1 MDICT
6 LLLQKMALGEKK
18 HAKYDKSNWDAYT
31 IECSSPKIHLCI
43 INGRKGRGRS
53 KVTKSEVKKTFQPVN
68 HLIVVCTGP
77 PCFVYV
83 KTNKEEW
90 IGNVDTENEAD
101 RISQLIRDNSPF
113 DQKSEYGVGI
123 KLRQLIRDLK
133 SALTDFDNRG
143 LFSSYYLL
151 ERYKHVIAKK
161 YSSTSDRLASVK
173 QGDGALHEMLN
184 ILGYDKTSI
193 GIHKINDNLTLVLSI
208 QKDLSRL
215 GSKSKKVPSVA
226 AVACL
231 QDTPW
236 VILTNGSEWRLYSR
250 QVSSTTT
257 NFFKVTVS
265 EGNKGRALFL
275 AGVFQHLLYAGKRPK
290 IEDLLVENKQSAQ
303 KLGEN
308 LSETILMPNG
318 IMMNLVKSVLQY
330 NKNKPYAHKDLDD
343 AKARALKI
351 LYRIWFVLYAESR
364 NLLPVEDEKYGR
376 VSMRGM
382 YTELPNY
389 DAMPNDND
397 CWKRL
402 KDLFECIRNGNPDM
416 NLPRYDGGLFEKD
429 DNLDKIDIKNKY
441 ITRAIRGL
449 LEQNSE
455 KIDYSGLSVRHLGS
469 VYEGLLDV
477 TIRQADKNIL
487 LYEKNGKITTIK
499 SNARTTYSYKKGDL
513 YILGK
518 GGTLTR
524 KEGGAF
530 YTPDEIVSFLVRR
543 GLQPIFDE
551 RDHLLAGDI
560 AEVIQTGGNAARTRA
575 MDRLLDIQVLDPAM
589 GSGHFLVEA
598 LNQITQW
605 ANQMLEKYERHPLW
619 DELAADRR
627 EIIKYQKSN
636 NITIDENLLTY
647 DILLKRKIMKRC
659 IFGVDINPLAVE
671 LAKLSLWLDSFAIG
685 VPLTYIDHHIKQGDS
700 TIGSRLNE
708 LDGCKQTSI
717 MEFDLGHAD
726 RSIKEI
732 SRLPDITME
741 QVNKSKTGHHE
752 FIQSVSK
759 KNWLLHGLS
768 AIKMRPDIMPKKS
781 LDKVRWIES
790 VYAGSNPEAEKQ
802 ISELARRYSFFNW
815 EIEMMDAFTDGR
827 TGFDLIVGNPP
838 WEKNKPES
846 LDFFSTYDPS
856 YRALPD
862 ANERKKLETQ
872 LLKNITIKKK
882 YDEYLKTIS
891 EKGKFYKSYEKQGKG
906 DTDLWQLVTEQTM
919 NLVSKCGL
927 VSVLVPQQILAN
939 TGGIVMRKYMLER
952 KIIQLYVFENAYMEN
967 GIVKSI
973 FPIHKEY
980 RFLLLTWQNK
990 KVPPNTTIE
999 TGFWLHRPK
1008 CLVDSSLEKEKFS
1021 KITYNQI
1028 KKISPDDYIIPE
1040 AVGDELRLIIRLSKP
1055 PRFTDILPTGWSLS
1069 LTSEFHKSIDRKIIK
1084 KTKNGFPA
1092 LEGKTIYQFVHDM
1105 VPVKFRIPK
1114 AAGYRRLGKVR
1125 AFSGS
1130 VPEYMGMYR
1139 AGFAEVTGPKNIRT
1153 LIGIIIPPENFHL
1166 YSIYSCIPKKNG
1178 VVPDIHEANL
1188 MGCYIAGVINS
1199 MTFDFLIKAK
1209 TSLHVG
1215 AIIGRIPVPKPET
1228 KAIGRIAR
1236 LAGRLSCGTDEM
1248 AGLGESLGFDADGLG
1263 LEDRIR
1269 TNARLDVLVARAYGL
1284 SRANYETVAGSFK
1297 FGNAGTTPADE
1308 GMDWTDKT
1316 GFRKR
1321 YWFDVRRSA
1330 LEMFGE
1336 GP

>member
-1 MDICT
+1 M
-6 LLLQKMALGEKK
+6 
-18 HAKYDKSNWDAYT
+18 
-31 IECSSPKIHLCI
+31 HLCI
-43 INGRKGRGRS
+43 INGRSGRGRS
-53 KVTKSEVKKTFQPVN
+53 KVTKSEVKKAFQPVN
-68 HLIVVCTGP
+68 HLVVVCAGP

-90 IGNVDTENEAD
+90 IGNIDTENEAD
-101 RISQLIRDNSPF
+101 RISQLINDNRPF
-113 DQKSEYGVGI
+113 DQESEYGVGM
-123 KLRQLIRDLK
+123 KLRQLIRELT
-133 SALTDFDNRG
+133 SALMDFDNRG

-151 ERYKHVIAKK
+151 ERYKQVIAEK
-161 YSSTSDRLASVK
+161 YPEITDQLASVK
-173 QGDGALHEMLN
+173 QGGSALPEMLN
-184 ILGYDKTSI
+184 ILGYSKTAT
-193 GIHKINDNLTLVLSI
+193 GTHRINDNLTLVLSG

-215 GSKSKKVPSVA
+215 ASKNKKVPSVA

-257 NFFKVTVS
+257 NFFKVTMS
-265 EGNKGRALFL
+265 DGNKGRALFL
-275 AGVFQHLLYAGKRPK
+275 AGVFQHLLYADKKPK
-290 IEDLLVENKQSAQ
+290 IEDLLAENKQSAQ

-318 IMMNLVKSVLQY
+318 IMMNLVKSVLRY
-330 NKNKPYAHKDLDD
+330 NKNRSYPHKDLDD
-343 AKARALKI
+343 AKAHALKI
-351 LYRIWFVLYAESR
+351 LYRTWFVLYAESR
-364 NLLPVEDEKYGR
+364 NLLPVDDEKYGR

-382 YTELPNY
+382 YAELPNY
-389 DAMPNDND
+389 DAAPDDNG

-402 KDLFECIRNGNPDM
+402 RELFECIRSGNPDM
-416 NLPRYDGGLFEKD
+416 NLPRYDGGLFERD
-429 DNLDKIDIKNKY
+429 GDLDKIDIKNKY

-551 RDHLLAGDI
+551 RDRLLAGDI
-560 AEVIQTGGNAARTRA
+560 EEVKRTGGNAARIRA
-575 MDRLLDIQVLDPAM
+575 VDRLLDIQVLDPAM

-659 IFGVDINPLAVE
+659 IFGVDINRLAVE

-685 VPLTYIDHHIKQGDS
+685 VPLTYIDHHIKHGDS

-708 LDGCKQTSI
+708 LDGCRQTSI
-717 MEFDLGHAD
+717 TEFDLGSAD

-741 QVNKSKTGHHE
+741 QVNRSKTEHRE

-759 KNWLLHGLS
+759 KNWMLHGLS

-781 LDKVRWIES
+781 LDKVKWIES
-790 VYAGSNPEAEKQ
+790 VHGGSDPEAERK
-802 ISELARRYSFFNW
+802 ITELARKYSFFNW

-827 TGFDLIVGNPP
+827 TGFDLIIGNPP

-862 ANERKKLETQ
+862 ANERKKLRER
-872 LLKNITIKKK
+872 LKKNPEIEREHE
-882 YDEYLKTIS
+882 EYLRTIA
-891 EKGKFYKSYEKQGKG
+891 EKGRFYKSYEKQGKG
-906 DTDLWQLVTEQTM
+906 HVDLWQLFTEQAI
-919 NLVSKCGL
+919 NHVSDCGL
-927 VSVLVPQQILAN
+927 VSMLVPQQLLAN
-939 TGGIVMRKYMLER
+939 NGGIEMRKYLLER
-952 KIIQLYVFENAYMEN
+952 KISQLYVFENSYMEN
-967 GIVKSI
+967 GITRSI

-980 RFLLLTWQNK
+980 RFLLLTWQNE
-990 KVPPNTTIE
+990 KVPPSTAIE

-1008 CLVDSSLEKEKFS
+1008 CLVDPSMEKGKFS
-1021 KITYNQI
+1021 QITYNQI
-1028 KKISPDDYIIPE
+1028 KRISPDDYIIPE
-1040 AVGDELRLIIRLSKP
+1040 SVGDELRLIIRLSKP
-1055 PRFTDILPTGWSLS
+1055 PRFTDILPDGWTLS
-1069 LTSEFHKSIDRKIIK
+1069 LTSEFNKSNDRKIIQ
-1084 KTKNGFPA
+1084 KTNKGLPA

-1188 MGCYIAGVINS
+1188 MGCYIAGIINS

-1248 AGLGESLGFDADGLG
+1248 AGLGESLGFDTDGLG

-1284 SRANYETVAGSFK
+1284 SRANYETVAGSFR